1 MKVEAMITQNNS
13 VDIYIDERKYI
24 VPNHWFWPE
33 FADSWEP
40 QTHTFFERN
49 LKKDTSF
56 LDIGGWIGPTALIAT
71 ELGAKKV
78 IIVEPNP
85 INFMKLIQIQFSNLG
100 LLERWTLL
108 NVCVANSRGFTQI
121 GPVEGVINSS
131 SATNIRDQS
140 GVEVMSILL
149 TDLINPKEDY
159 SLIKVDIE
167 GAEELVVSDLRHF
180 LRTNA
185 AIWLSI
191 HPPFYQNK
199 ENFYKNLS
207 LLESDYFLT
216 NENNDL
222 MPWSQLEEWISSD
235 EKNPSWGTKWGN
247 FFEIGLLPKKAF
259 NSDGKTV
266 FVK

>member
-1 MKVEAMITQNNS
+1 MKVEAMVTQNNS

-149 TDLINPKEDY
+149 TDLIDPKEDY
-159 SLIKVDIE
+159 SLIKIDIE
-167 GAEELVVSDLRHF
+167 SDDRWWVVYNEDPDGVCIEPE
-180 LRTNA
+180 TAPPDA
-185 AIWLSI
+185 ANLGISG
-191 HPPFYQNK
+191 
-199 ENFYKNLS
+199 ENYIEALF
-207 LLESDYFLT
+207 
-216 NENNDL
+216 
-222 MPWSQLEEWISSD
+222 
-235 EKNPSWGTKWGN
+235 
-247 FFEIGLLPKKAF
+247 
-259 NSDGKTV
+259 V
-266 FVK
+266 FSEG